1 MESKPMSR
9 RVYLDHNA
17 STPVHPEVLAEML
30 PYFSDVFGNPSSIH
44 GFGREARE
52 GMDLARERVARFL
65 KVSSQEIVFT
75 SGGTESDNFAV
86 KGLALAKGK
95 GHLITSQVEHHA
107 VLRACR
113 ALEAQGFGLTGV
125 GVDEFGVVDPDEV
138 RRAIR
143 PDTLAISIMH
153 ANSEVGTLQP
163 IGAIGRIARERGV
176 PFHVDAVQTFG
187 KLPLDVDA
195 LGIDMLSF
203 SAHKIYGP
211 KGAAG
216 LYIRK
221 GTKMVAIQH
230 GGEHERRR
238 RAGTENVPGI
248 VGLGKAVEVRGRD
261 MAEEAVRVMSLRD
274 LLWNGARQRIPEVR
288 LNGHPV
294 ERLPG
299 TANIAFRHVE
309 SESIVL
315 GLDLKG
321 VAVSAG
327 SACTA
332 GHVEPSHVLVALGL
346 PLDWAMGAVRF
357 SLGRSTT
364 ADDIDYVVDCLEPLV
379 RKLRVALPAGRAGGT
394 ARPSGI
400 TSSTRGT
407 PGPAA

>member
-30 PYFSDVFGNPSSIH
+30 PYFSEIYGNPSSIH

-52 GMDLARERVARFL
+52 GLDRARERVAKFL
-65 KVSSQEIVFT
+65 KVGSQEIVFT

-95 GHLITSQVEHHA
+95 GHFITSQVEHHA
-107 VLRACR
+107 VLRACQ
-113 ALEAQGFGLTGV
+113 ALEAQGFGLTCV
-125 GVDEFGVVDPDEV
+125 GVDEHGMVDPDEV

-163 IGAIGRIARERGV
+163 IEAIGRIAREHGV

-187 KLPLDVDA
+187 KLPFDVDA

-221 GTKMVAIQH
+221 GTKMVAVQH

-238 RAGTENVPGI
+238 RAGTENVAGI
-248 VGLGKAVEVRGRD
+248 VGLGKAVEVRARD
-261 MAEEAVRVMSLRD
+261 MGSEAERLTALRD
-274 LLWNGARQRIPEVR
+274 RLWNGIRERVPDVR
-288 LNGHPV
+288 LSGHPV
-294 ERLPG
+294 QRLPG
-299 TANIAFRHVE
+299 TASLLFRHVE

-321 VAVSAG
+321 IGVSAG
-327 SACTA
+327 SACTS
-332 GHVEPSHVLVALGL
+332 GNVEPSHVLVAMGVA
-346 PLDWAMGAVRF
+346 LDWAMGAVRC
-357 SLGRSTT
+357 SLGRSTS
-364 ADDIDYVVDCLEPLV
+364 ADDIDYVIECVGPLV
-379 RKLRVALPAGRAGGT
+379 RKLRQAMPVG
-394 ARPSGI
+394 
-400 TSSTRGT
+400 
-407 PGPAA
+407 AA

>member
-1 MESKPMSR
+1 
-9 RVYLDHNA
+9 VYLDYNA

-30 PYFSDVFGNPSSIH
+30 PYFSDVYGNPSSIH
-44 GFGREARE
+44 GFGRDARE
-52 GMDLARERVARFL
+52 GLDLARERVAKFL
-65 KVSSQEIVFT
+65 KVASQDIVFT

-113 ALEAQGFGLTGV
+113 ALEAQGFGLTCV
-125 GVDEFGVVDPDEV
+125 GVDEHGMVDPDEV

-143 PDTLAISIMH
+143 PDTLVISIMH

-163 IGAIGRIARERGV
+163 IEAIGRIAREHGI

-187 KLPLDVDA
+187 KLPIDLDA

-221 GTKMVAIQH
+221 GTKMVAVQH

-238 RAGTENVPGI
+238 RAGTENVAGI
-248 VGLGKAVEVRGRD
+248 VGLGKAVEVRARD
-261 MAEEAVRVMSLRD
+261 MGAEAERLTSLRD
-274 LLWNGARQRIPEVR
+274 RLWNGIRERVPDVR
-288 LNGHPV
+288 LSGHPAK
-294 ERLPG
+294 RLPG
-299 TANIAFRHVE
+299 TASLLFRHVE

-321 VAVSAG
+321 IGVSAG
-327 SACTA
+327 SACTS
-332 GHVEPSHVLVALGL
+332 GNVEPSHVLVAMGVAV
-346 PLDWAMGAVRF
+346 DWAIGAVRC
-357 SLGRSTT
+357 SLGRSTS
-364 ADDIDYVVDCLEPLV
+364 ADDIEYVVECVEPLV
-379 RKLRVALPAGRAGGT
+379 RKLRQAMPVG
-394 ARPSGI
+394 
-400 TSSTRGT
+400 
-407 PGPAA
+407 AA

>member
-17 STPVHPEVLAEML
+17 STPVHSEVLAEML

-52 GMDLARERVARFL
+52 GLDLARERVAKFL
-65 KVSSQEIVFT
+65 KVSPQEIVFT

-95 GHLITSQVEHHA
+95 GHVITSQIEHHA
-107 VLRACR
+107 VLRACQ
-113 ALEAQGFGLTGV
+113 ALQAQGFGLTCV
-125 GVDEFGVVDPDEV
+125 GVDEHGMVDPEEV

-153 ANSEVGTLQP
+153 ANSEVGTVQP
-163 IGAIGRIARERGV
+163 IEAIGRIAREHRV
-176 PFHVDAVQTFG
+176 PLHVDAVQTFG
-187 KLPLDVDA
+187 KLALDVDA

-211 KGAAG
+211 KGVAG
-216 LYIRK
+216 LYIKK
-221 GTKMVAIQH
+221 GTKMVAVQH

-238 RAGTENVPGI
+238 RAGTENVAGI

-261 MAEEAVRVMSLRD
+261 MAEEAERVTALRD
-274 LLWNGARQRIPEVR
+274 RLWNGIRQRVPDVR
-288 LNGHPV
+288 LSGHPV
-294 ERLPG
+294 QRLPG
-299 TANIAFRHVE
+299 TASLLFRHVE

-321 VAVSAG
+321 IGVSAG
-327 SACTA
+327 SACTS
-332 GHVEPSHVLVALGL
+332 GSVEPSHVLVAMGV
-346 PLDWAMGAVRF
+346 PVDWAMGAVRC

-364 ADDIDYVVDCLEPLV
+364 AEDIDYVIDCVEPLV
-379 RKLRVALPAGRAGGT
+379 RKLRQAMPVGT
-394 ARPSGI
+394 A
-400 TSSTRGT
+400 
-407 PGPAA
+407 

>member
-30 PYFSDVFGNPSSIH
+30 PYFSEVYGNPSSIH
-44 GFGREARE
+44 GFGRAARE
-52 GMDLARERVARFL
+52 GLDLARERVAKFL
-65 KVSSQEIVFT
+65 RVPPQDIVFT

-86 KGLALAKGK
+86 KGLAMAKGK
-95 GHLITSQVEHHA
+95 GHIITSQVEHHA

-113 ALEAQGFGLTGV
+113 ALEAQGFGLTLV
-125 GVDEFGVVDPDEV
+125 GVDEFGMVDPDEV

-163 IGAIGRIARERGV
+163 IEAIGHIARERGV

-187 KLPLDVDA
+187 KLPLDLDA
-195 LGIDMLSF
+195 LGIDVLSF

-221 GTKMVAIQH
+221 GTKMVAVQH

-238 RAGTENVPGI
+238 RAGTENVAGI
-248 VGLGKAVEVRGRD
+248 VGLGKAVEVRARD
-261 MAEEAVRVMSLRD
+261 MAGEAERLTALRD
-274 LLWNGARQRIPEVR
+274 RLWRGIHERVPDVR
-288 LNGHPV
+288 LSGHPV
-294 ERLPG
+294 TRLPG
-299 TANIAFRHVE
+299 TASLLFRHVE

-321 VAVSAG
+321 IGVSAG
-327 SACTA
+327 SACTS
-332 GHVEPSHVLVALGL
+332 GNVEPSHVLVAMGVG
-346 PLDWAMGAVRF
+346 LDWAMGAVRC
-357 SLGRSTT
+357 SLGGSTT
-364 ADDIDYVVDCLEPLV
+364 AEDIDYVIESVEPLV
-379 RKLRVALPAGRAGGT
+379 RKLRQTMPVG
-394 ARPSGI
+394 
-400 TSSTRGT
+400 
-407 PGPAA
+407 AA

>member
-30 PYFSDVFGNPSSIH
+30 PFFSDVFGNPSSIH
-44 GFGREARE
+44 GFGRDARE
-52 GMDLARERVARFL
+52 GLDLARERVAKFL
-65 KVSSQEIVFT
+65 KVSPQEIVFT

-95 GHLITSQVEHHA
+95 GHIITSQIEHHA
-107 VLRACR
+107 VLRACQ
-113 ALEAQGFGLTGV
+113 ALQAQGFGLTCV
-125 GVDEFGVVDPDEV
+125 GVDEHGMVDPEEV

-163 IGAIGRIARERGV
+163 IEAIGRIARERSV
-176 PFHVDAVQTFG
+176 PFHVDAVQTLG

-211 KGAAG
+211 KGVAG
-216 LYIRK
+216 LYVRK
-221 GTKMVAIQH
+221 GTKMVAVQH

-238 RAGTENVPGI
+238 RAGTENVAGI
-248 VGLGKAVEVRGRD
+248 VGLGKAVEVRARD
-261 MAEEAVRVMSLRD
+261 MAAEAERLTALRD
-274 LLWNGARQRIPEVR
+274 RLWNGIRQRVPDVR
-288 LNGHPV
+288 LSGHPV
-294 ERLPG
+294 QRLPG
-299 TANIAFRHVE
+299 TASLLFRHVE

-321 VAVSAG
+321 IGVSAG
-327 SACTA
+327 SACTS
-332 GHVEPSHVLVALGL
+332 GNVEPSHVLVAMGV
-346 PLDWAMGAVRF
+346 PVDWAMGAVRC
-357 SLGRSTT
+357 SLGCSTT
-364 ADDIDYVVDCLEPLV
+364 AEDIDYVIDAVEPLV
-379 RKLRVALPAGRAGGT
+379 KKLRQAMPVG
-394 ARPSGI
+394 
-400 TSSTRGT
+400 
-407 PGPAA
+407 AA

>member
-1 MESKPMSR
+1 MSR

-30 PYFSDVFGNPSSIH
+30 PFFSDVFGNPSSIH

-52 GMDLARERVARFL
+52 GLDLARERVAKFL
-65 KVSSQEIVFT
+65 KVSPQEVVFT

-95 GHLITSQVEHHA
+95 GHIITSQIEHHA
-107 VLRACR
+107 VLRACQ
-113 ALEAQGFGLTGV
+113 ALQAQGFDLTCV
-125 GVDEFGVVDPDEV
+125 GVDEHGMVDPEEV

-163 IGAIGRIARERGV
+163 IEAIGRIARERGV
-176 PFHVDAVQTFG
+176 PFHVDAVQTLG

-195 LGIDMLSF
+195 LNIDMLSF

-211 KGAAG
+211 KGVAG
-216 LYIRK
+216 LYIKK
-221 GTKMVAIQH
+221 GLKMVAVQH

-238 RAGTENVPGI
+238 RAGTENVAGI
-248 VGLGKAVEVRGRD
+248 VGLGKAVEIRARD
-261 MAEEAVRVMSLRD
+261 MAVEAERLTSLRD
-274 LLWNGARQRIPEVR
+274 RLWNGVRQRVPDVR
-288 LNGHPV
+288 LSGHPV

-299 TANIAFRHVE
+299 TASLLFRHVE

-321 VAVSAG
+321 IGVSAG
-327 SACTA
+327 SACTS
-332 GHVEPSHVLVALGL
+332 GNVEPSHVLVAMGM
-346 PLDWAMGAVRF
+346 PVDWAMGAVRC

-364 ADDIDYVVDCLEPLV
+364 AEDIDYVIDCVEPLV
-379 RKLRVALPAGRAGGT
+379 KKLRQAMPVG
-394 ARPSGI
+394 
-400 TSSTRGT
+400 
-407 PGPAA
+407 AA